1 MRVIGTA
8 GHVDHGKSTLVRAL
22 SGIDPDRLK
31 EEKAR
36 GMTIDLG
43 FAWIKLTLPAQST
56 AEMVGI
62 VDVPGHI
69 DFIKN
74 MLAGVSGL
82 DAVVLVIAADEGVMP
97 QTREHLAI
105 LDLLKVPAAVVALTK
120 VDLVDD
126 PEWLELVELDIS
138 ELLEHT
144 HLAGAP
150 IVRVS
155 AATARGLVE
164 LRKRIADTLGTLPPR
179 RNRARPRLP
188 IDRVFSLSGFG
199 TVVTGTLQDG
209 EFSTGDAVEVMPG
222 GLQARIRSM
231 QSHKQQIEH
240 GLPGSRLAIN
250 LTGVSVDELSRGEVV
265 VKPGS
270 VQPTQLIDVQFR
282 LLADA
287 SKALEHNQVVDFFCT
302 ATEASAHVRLLGTE
316 RLEPGQEG
324 WLQLRLDKPVVVAAG
339 DRYILRQPSPSA
351 TLGGGDVLSP
361 HPRQRWKRNDPAVI
375 ARLRTLAK
383 GAPDEILLQTLARH
397 PFVTAKE
404 LFAHS
409 ELDLTVAQ
417 DTLGELLPTGAIFSI
432 ETNET
437 LFCTL
442 NSWQQVKSHLS
453 LLLAD
458 AHAQAPLRKGMARGE
473 VRSRLQALLGIANLP
488 VRLFNGLIESAKKE
502 AVLDADDNTIWRFG
516 FAVELT
522 LVQQQV
528 IDHVLEQFAAAPYSP
543 PNLADTLRTLGEPEL
558 LEMMIEQ
565 GQLVRLGDGVL
576 FRGADFAAM
585 TEKIIA
591 YGHEHGAITLAEV
604 RDLFATSRKY
614 AQAILEEMD
623 ARRITRREGDTRVL
637 RLAVDTKQ

>member
-1 MRVIGTA
+1 
-8 GHVDHGKSTLVRAL
+8 
-22 SGIDPDRLK
+22 
-31 EEKAR
+31 
-36 GMTIDLG
+36 
-43 FAWIKLTLPAQST
+43 
-56 AEMVGI
+56 
-62 VDVPGHI
+62 
-69 DFIKN
+69 
-74 MLAGVSGL
+74 
-82 DAVVLVIAADEGVMP
+82 
-97 QTREHLAI
+97 
-105 LDLLKVPAAVVALTK
+105 
-120 VDLVDD
+120 
-126 PEWLELVELDIS
+126 
-138 ELLEHT
+138 
-144 HLAGAP
+144 
-150 IVRVS
+150 
-155 AATARGLVE
+155 
-164 LRKRIADTLGTLPPR
+164 
-179 RNRARPRLP
+179 
-188 IDRVFSLSGFG
+188 
-199 TVVTGTLQDG
+199 
-209 EFSTGDAVEVMPG
+209 
-222 GLQARIRSM
+222 
-231 QSHKQQIEH
+231 
-240 GLPGSRLAIN
+240 
-250 LTGVSVDELSRGEVV
+250 
-265 VKPGS
+265 
-270 VQPTQLIDVQFR
+270 
-282 LLADA
+282 
-287 SKALEHNQVVDFFCT
+287 
-302 ATEASAHVRLLGTE
+302 
-316 RLEPGQEG
+316 
-324 WLQLRLDKPVVVAAG
+324 
-339 DRYILRQPSPSA
+339 
-351 TLGGGDVLSP
+351 VLSP

-417 DTLGELLPTGAIFSI
+417 DALSELLPTGAIFSI

-437 LFCTL
+437 IFCTL
-442 NSWQQVKSHLS
+442 TSWQQVKSHLS
-453 LLLAD
+453 QLLAD
-458 AHAQAPLRKGMARGE
+458 AHTQSPLRKGMARGE

-488 VRLFNGLIESAKKE
+488 VRLFNALIESAKKE
-502 AVLDADDNTIWRFG
+502 ALLDADDNTIWRFG

-637 RLAVDTKQ
+637 RLTVDTKQ

>member
-1 MRVIGTA
+1 M
-8 GHVDHGKSTLVRAL
+8 
-22 SGIDPDRLK
+22 
-31 EEKAR
+31 
-36 GMTIDLG
+36 
-43 FAWIKLTLPAQST
+43 
-56 AEMVGI
+56 
-62 VDVPGHI
+62 
-69 DFIKN
+69 
-74 MLAGVSGL
+74 
-82 DAVVLVIAADEGVMP
+82 
-97 QTREHLAI
+97 
-105 LDLLKVPAAVVALTK
+105 LDLL
-120 VDLVDD
+120 
-126 PEWLELVELDIS
+126 
-138 ELLEHT
+138 
-144 HLAGAP
+144 
-150 IVRVS
+150 
-155 AATARGLVE
+155 
-164 LRKRIADTLGTLPPR
+164 
-179 RNRARPRLP
+179 
-188 IDRVFSLSGFG
+188 F
-199 TVVTGTLQDG
+199 
-209 EFSTGDAVEVMPG
+209 
-222 GLQARIRSM
+222 
-231 QSHKQQIEH
+231 
-240 GLPGSRLAIN
+240 
-250 LTGVSVDELSRGEVV
+250 
-265 VKPGS
+265 
-270 VQPTQLIDVQFR
+270 
-282 LLADA
+282 
-287 SKALEHNQVVDFFCT
+287 
-302 ATEASAHVRLLGTE
+302 VRLLGTE

-404 LFAHS
+404 LFTHS

-417 DTLGELLPTGAIFSI
+417 DTLGELLPTGAIFGI

-453 LLLAD
+453 QLLAD
-458 AHAQAPLRKGMARGE
+458 AHAQSPLRKGMARGE

-488 VRLFNGLIESAKKE
+488 VRLFNALIESAKKE

-591 YGHEHGAITLAEV
+591 YAHEHGAITLAEV

-637 RLAVDTKQ
+637 RLTVDTKQ